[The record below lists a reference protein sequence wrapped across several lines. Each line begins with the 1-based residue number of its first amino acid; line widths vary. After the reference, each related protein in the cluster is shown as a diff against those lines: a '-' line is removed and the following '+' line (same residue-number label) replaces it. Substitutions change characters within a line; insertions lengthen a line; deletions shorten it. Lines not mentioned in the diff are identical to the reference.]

1 MEYRHLGISGLEVSV
16 IALGTTSFGRRG
28 MQQEESTKV
37 VLEAIEHGVNLIDT
51 SNTYGPAEEFL
62 GRAITGIRQDVVIA
76 TKVSSKIADGPN
88 RSGSSRLHIVEQ
100 VEKSLGYL
108 QTDYI
113 DIYQL
118 HVVDNNT
125 PIEETLRA
133 MDDLVRQGK
142 VRYLGCSNFGAWQ
155 VSKAVSTSQRL
166 GLNSFVCVQPEYNM
180 LRREAE
186 SDLIPCCES
195 HGLGIL
201 PYHPLDS
208 GFLSGKYRRGSPI
221 PVDSRI
227 KHVPQITGAHL
238 TEKRFDLL
246 DRLDAFAKDCGHTIL
261 ELAIAW
267 LLSRPMVTSVL
278 TGTSRTGQISDSV
291 RAATWSLT
299 PDQSRRIDRILTH
312 ND

>member
-221 PVDSRI
+221 PVDSRFH
-227 KHVPQITGAHL
+227 HVPQITGAHL

-267 LLSRPMVTSVL
+267 LLSRPMVASVL

>member
-1 MEYRHLGISGLEVSV
+1 MEYRHLGTSGLEVSV
-16 IALGTTSFGRRG
+16 IALGTTNFGRRD
-28 MQQEESTKV
+28 MQQEESNRV
-37 VLEAIEHGVNLIDT
+37 VLEAIEQGVNLFDT
-51 SNTYGPAEEFL
+51 SNTYGPAEEYL
-62 GRAITGIRQDVVIA
+62 GRAITGVRQDVVIA

-88 RSGSSRLHIVEQ
+88 QSGSSRLHIVEQ
-100 VEKSLGYL
+100 VEKSLSRL

-113 DIYQL
+113 DLYQL

-125 PIEETLRA
+125 PIEETLRV

-166 GLNSFVCVQPEYNM
+166 GLTSFVCVQPEYNM

-186 SDLIPCCES
+186 TDLMPCCEA

-221 PVDSRI
+221 PVDSRFH
-227 KHVPQITGAHL
+227 HVPKIADAHL
-238 TEKRFDLL
+238 TRRRYELL
-246 DRLDAFAKDCGHTIL
+246 ERLDAFAKDCGHTIL

-278 TGTSRTGQISDSV
+278 TGTSRTGQILDSV

-299 PDQSRRIDRILTH
+299 PEQSGRIDCILSH

>member
-62 GRAITGIRQDVVIA
+62 GRAITGIRQDVLIA

-100 VEKSLGYL
+100 VEKSLGHL

-166 GLNSFVCVQPEYNM
+166 GLNSFICVQPEYNM

-186 SDLIPCCES
+186 SDLIPCCEA

-221 PVDSRI
+221 PVDSRFH
-227 KHVPQITGAHL
+227 HVPQIAGAHL
-238 TEKRFDLL
+238 TERRFDLL

-267 LLSRPMVTSVL
+267 LLSRPMVASVL
-278 TGTSRTGQISDSV
+278 TGTSKTGQISDSV